1 MPLDLDPSITAN
13 PMQANELPTD
23 DLSTE
28 STQTIVKTH
37 PLTKAGIS
45 VISVIEDQ
53 SYAQGIF
60 ENPTLKAPTTSLV
73 DISSTPLKLPEEVAQ
88 QVGIS
93 SNTTFYEFTK
103 ACLSKIQALNNT
115 SSTPSS
121 NLLEGEDF
129 EYLCTLLTLQSK
141 SKLIDVLKETLTEKI
156 KSRNDLQTKFIQDQT
171 EATSKQVK
179 AEKERL
185 EAERKAKSR
194 GIFGAIF
201 GAIASIFA
209 AVVTVCTFGAATP
222 LAIAV
227 TTMAISSAVL
237 CTTASALTIA
247 ALCTKDPQIAAKLS
261 LAASIIGGVGAV
273 VGVVSAVCSFK
284 LSPEDIAKFT
294 NLLKTISTGL
304 QCTSAIVSGTFSILQ
319 GADQI
324 ELAKLE
330 KKIGE
335 YQINIVKMDKEIQT
349 LSKFIDMIVKSVEE
363 FIKDML
369 LIEEQG
375 QQVMEEVQDTQNTL
389 ANNCV

>member
-13 PMQANELPTD
+13 PMQANELLTD

-304 QCTSAIVSGTFSILQ
+304 QSTSAIVSGTFSILQ

>member
-13 PMQANELPTD
+13 HMQANELPTD

-28 STQTIVKTH
+28 STQNVVKAH

-73 DISSTPLKLPEEVAQ
+73 DISSTPLKLSEEVAQ

-141 SKLIDVLKETLTEKI
+141 SKLIEVLKETLTEKI
-156 KSRNDLQTKFIQDQT
+156 KSRNNLQQKFIQDQA
-171 EATSKQVK
+171 EATSKQVQ

-185 EAERKAKSR
+185 EAERKAKAL

-201 GAIASIFA
+201 SAIVSIFA
-209 AVVTVCTFGAATP
+209 AIVTVVTFGAATP
-222 LAIAV
+222 LAVAV

-247 ALCTKDPQIAAKLS
+247 ALCTKDPKLAAKLS
-261 LAASIIGGVGAV
+261 VAASIIGCVGAV
-273 VGVVSAVCSFK
+273 VGVVSSVCSFK
-284 LSPEDIAKFT
+284 LNPQDIAQFS
-294 NLLKTISTGL
+294 NLLKMISTGL
-304 QCTSAIVSGTFSILQ
+304 QCTNAVVSGTFSIMQ
-319 GADQI
+319 GVDQMK
-324 ELAKLE
+324 LAELE

-335 YQINIVKMDKEIQT
+335 YQVNMLKMDKEIES
-349 LSKFIDMIVKSVEE
+349 LSKFIDMIAKSVEE

-375 QQVMEEVQDTQNTL
+375 QQIMEEVQDTQNTL